1 MGLVGVGSVGDW
13 ELEALKELHGAR
25 WDIRKVHGMT
35 IIATPLYGGSPPL
48 QAMSA
53 AVLRVLIADADWQ
66 LARARFRPGG

>member
-1 MGLVGVGSVGDW
+1 MGLVGVGRVGDW

-25 WDIRKVHGMT
+25 WDIRKVHNMT

-66 LARARFRPGG
+66 LATARFRPGG